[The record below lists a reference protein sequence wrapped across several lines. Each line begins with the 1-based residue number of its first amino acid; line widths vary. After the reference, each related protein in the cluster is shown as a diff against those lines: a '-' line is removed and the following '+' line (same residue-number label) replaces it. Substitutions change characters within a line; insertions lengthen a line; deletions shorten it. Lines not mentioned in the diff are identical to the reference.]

1 MYYAVKEIP
10 CSHMN
15 EFHKAV
21 FLDRDGVI
29 NKNRDDYVK
38 NIKELEILDIANP
51 IKKLKDNNFLVV
63 VISNQSAINRGL
75 TNHDNV
81 QQIHYAIQEYL
92 KNNGTQI
99 DAFYYCPHKP
109 DENCSCRKPKPGLF
123 KKASDE
129 LDIDLKSSWMIG
141 DRDSDIQAA
150 LEAGCK
156 SIKIP
161 ENSSLHDAVDSIL
174 NSK

>member
-1 MYYAVKEIP
+1 
-10 CSHMN
+10 MN

-38 NIKELEILDIANP
+38 NINELEILDVADS

-63 VISNQSAINRGL
+63 VVSNQSAINRGL
-75 TNHDNV
+75 TNHDNIH
-81 QQIHYAIQEYL
+81 QIHHAIQEYL
-92 KNNGTQI
+92 KSSGTQI

-109 DENCSCRKPKPGLF
+109 DENCYCRKPKPGLF

-129 LDIDLKSSWMIG
+129 LKIDLKSSWMIG
-141 DRDSDIQAA
+141 DRDSDIEAA
-150 LEAGCK
+150 LQVGCK
-156 SIKIP
+156 PIKIS
-161 ENSSLHDAVDSIL
+161 ENSSINDAVQNIL
-174 NSK
+174 ESK